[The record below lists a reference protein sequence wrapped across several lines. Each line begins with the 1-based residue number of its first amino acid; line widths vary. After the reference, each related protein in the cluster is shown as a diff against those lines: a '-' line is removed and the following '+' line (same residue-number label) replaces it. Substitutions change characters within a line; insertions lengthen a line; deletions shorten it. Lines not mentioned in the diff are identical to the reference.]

1 MFIIKISTND
11 LIKHL
16 FKQKHENF
24 LKQLNL
30 MNIINKLIK

>member
-1 MFIIKISTND
+1 MFTIEMSAND

>member
-1 MFIIKISTND
+1 MND
-11 LIKHL
+11 LIKYL
-16 FKQKHENF
+16 FKQKHKEF

>member
-1 MFIIKISTND
+1 MFTTEISANN

-16 FKQKHENF
+16 FKQKHERF